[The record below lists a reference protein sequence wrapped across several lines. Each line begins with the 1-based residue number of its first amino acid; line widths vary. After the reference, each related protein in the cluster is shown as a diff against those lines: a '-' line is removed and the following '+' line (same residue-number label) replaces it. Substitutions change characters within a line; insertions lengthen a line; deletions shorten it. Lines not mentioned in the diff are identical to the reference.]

1 MKKQINQVK
10 KFQVSFN
17 SIVNE
22 KPTLL
27 TDREYALRYS
37 LQQEELDEYLEA
49 CRDNNMVEI
58 ADAIADQLFLIL
70 GTAISHGLHNV
81 IEEVFNVVVDSNM
94 SKLDDNGRPIYNE
107 FGSFY
112 YDSNKPI
119 GKILKSK
126 NFFSP
131 TEKIDSIICKQV

>member
-10 KFQVSFN
+10 LFQESFN
-17 SIVNE
+17 GIVNDR
-22 KPTLL
+22 PTLL
-27 TDREYALRYS
+27 SDREYALRYN

-49 CRDNNMVEI
+49 CREDNMVEI

-81 IEEVFNVVVDSNM
+81 IEEVFDSVVGSNM
-94 SKLDDNGRPIYNE
+94 SKLDDQGNPIYNE

-112 YDSNKPI
+112 YDEKKPI

-126 NFFSP
+126 NFYSP
-131 TEKIDSIICKQV
+131 TEMIEKIISKEL

>member
-10 KFQVSFN
+10 LFQESFN
-17 SIVNE
+17 GIVNE
-22 KPTLL
+22 RPTFLE
-27 TDREYALRYS
+27 DREYVLRYN

-49 CRDNNMVEI
+49 CRNNDMVEI
-58 ADAIADQLFLIL
+58 ADAIVDQLFLIL

-81 IEEVFNVVVDSNM
+81 IEDVFDVVVGSNM

-112 YDSNKPI
+112 YDANKPI

-126 NFFSP
+126 NFYSP
-131 TEKIDSIICKQV
+131 TKKIESLISEA

>member
-10 KFQVSFN
+10 LFQESFN
-17 SIVNE
+17 GIVNE
-22 KPTLL
+22 RPTLL
-27 TDREYALRYS
+27 SDREYALRHS

-49 CRDNNMVEI
+49 CRSNDIVEI

-81 IEEVFNVVVDSNM
+81 IEDVFDVVVGSNM
-94 SKLDDNGRPIYNE
+94 SKLDDNGNPIYNE
-107 FGSFY
+107 FGSYY

-126 NFFSP
+126 NFYSP
-131 TEKIDSIICKQV
+131 TKKIESLISEL